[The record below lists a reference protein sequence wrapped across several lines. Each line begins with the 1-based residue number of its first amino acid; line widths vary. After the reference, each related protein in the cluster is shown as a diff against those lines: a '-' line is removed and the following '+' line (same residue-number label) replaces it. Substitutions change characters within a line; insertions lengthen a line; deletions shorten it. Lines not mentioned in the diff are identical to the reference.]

1 MQDKRI
7 SQLDPITVVS
17 SSDYIPIVDVSDGP
31 AGTTKKITIDQIGSS
46 LTSINADLIDT
57 GTLDNARLSASV
69 TLQGNTFNSAGLLVK
84 LDGSGYLP
92 AVNGSLLTN
101 LNGSAILSGTIADAR
116 LSGSVTLQ
124 GNAFNGASQLLQL
137 NGSGNI
143 PALNG
148 SLLTTLNASNVS
160 SGTLADARLSSNVTL
175 KGNSFNG
182 VSQLMET
189 TAAGKIPALDAS
201 LVTAINA
208 TNISSGTLADA
219 RLSTEVTLM
228 GNTFNGA
235 DDLVQ
240 LNNSGHLP
248 TLNGSNLTNL
258 AANNITTG
266 TLSDARLSSNVLRNN
281 AALNGGGQTFVNYK
295 QWVMVVSNTTFTVD
309 NTMGSLTLVC
319 TNTIPV
325 RINFVDGLP
334 EGFWVKIVTM
344 GTDYIELGMPG
355 SYTTIF
361 KGGTITSIAPK
372 ALVNQ
377 KGIEVIVTSVATTVA
392 NTYVATGDIS

>member
-17 SSDYIPIVDVSDGP
+17 SSDYIPIVDVSDGA

-101 LNGSAILSGTIADAR
+101 LNASAVSSGTIADAR

-124 GNAFNGASQLLQL
+124 GNAFNGASQLVQL
-137 NGSGNI
+137 NGSGNL

-148 SLLTTLNASNVS
+148 SLLTTLNASSVS

-175 KGNSFNG
+175 KGNTFNG

-219 RLSTEVTLM
+219 RLSSAVTLQ

-240 LNNSGHLP
+240 LNASGHLP
-248 TLNGSNLTNL
+248 ALNGSNLTNL

-266 TLSDARLSSNVLRNN
+266 TLSNSRLSSNVLRND

-295 QWVMVVSNTTFTVD
+295 QWVMVVSNTTFNVD
-309 NTMGSLTLVC
+309 NTMGAMTLLC

-325 RINFVDGLP
+325 RINFADGLP
-334 EGFWVKIVTM
+334 EGFWVRIVTM
-344 GTDYIELGMPG
+344 GTDYVELGMPG
-355 SYTTIF
+355 SYTTVF

-372 ALVNQ
+372 ALTNQ
-377 KGIEVIVTSVATTVA
+377 KGLSVIVTSVATTVT

>member
-17 SSDYIPIVDVSDGP
+17 SSDYIPIVDVSDGA

-57 GTLDNARLSASV
+57 GTLDDARLSASV

-116 LSGSVTLQ
+116 LSSAVTLQ
-124 GNAFNGASQLLQL
+124 GNTFNGADDLVQL
-137 NGSGNI
+137 NNSGHL

-148 SLLTTLNASNVS
+148 SLLTTLNASSVS

-175 KGNSFNG
+175 KGNTFNG

-208 TNISSGTLADA
+208 NNISSGTLADA
-219 RLSTEVTLM
+219 RLSSAVTLM
-228 GNTFNGA
+228 GNVFNGA

-240 LNNSGHLP
+240 LNASGHLP
-248 TLNGSNLTNL
+248 ALNGSNLTNL

-266 TLSDARLSSNVLRNN
+266 TLSNSRLSSNVLRND

-295 QWVMVVSNTTFTVD
+295 QWVMVVSNTTFNVD
-309 NTMGSLTLVC
+309 NTMGAMTLVC

-325 RINFVDGLP
+325 RINFADGLP
-334 EGFWVKIVTM
+334 EGFWVRIVTM
-344 GTDYIELGMPG
+344 GTDYVELGMPG
-355 SYTTIF
+355 SYTTVF

-372 ALVNQ
+372 ALTNQ
-377 KGIEVIVTSVATTVA
+377 KGLSVIVTSVATTVT